1 MKDKLPVYIE
11 NNKLPIGS
19 LNLNEKKDSYGYVSI
34 LYLLSIIITL
44 GSIITLLIIGG

>member
-11 NNKLPIGS
+11 NNKLPIDS